1 MTALKPCPACGWDA
15 TYGDNTG
22 PPYWVACPNDCL
34 YTGCYRDRD
43 EAAAFWNSLPRRDDK
58 PAQPARDEREAA
70 RDRRQD
76 RVMLA
81 GMAMMQTLV
90 MRWLCDDPTEAD
102 DEVFRRELPRVS
114 VRMADALLAE
124 LAKGEG

>member
-1 MTALKPCPACGWDA
+1 
-15 TYGDNTG
+15 
-22 PPYWVACPNDCL
+22 
-34 YTGCYRDRD
+34 
-43 EAAAFWNSLPRRDDK
+43 
-58 PAQPARDEREAA
+58 
-70 RDRRQD
+70 
-76 RVMLA
+76 MLA